1 MAVEGDVTYSAT
13 ASVIP
18 HAEDFVVRVQAG
30 GAWCWSPI
38 CMVINH
44 VLDPSRPSFGSW
56 LWPAFLA
63 GFFTRAF

>member
-13 ASVIP
+13 TSVIP
-18 HAEDFVVRVQAG
+18 HAEDFVVCVQAG
-30 GAWCWSPI
+30 GAWWWSPI
-38 CMVINH
+38 FMVINH